1 MFGRV
6 CGTFLLAALAGLAS
20 ADLPVRE
27 VTIFK
32 DGHAMVLRQ
41 GLMPVNSGGDVEIT
55 ELPRPILGTFW
66 AFSSTL
72 GAKMS
77 SVKVGTVDETTEID
91 PQNLHHL
98 IGLAVGTGVTLL
110 LNDGEMASGMLRRVS
125 GGMAMLDGE
134 SAVVINLAD
143 VRRAEFHD
151 GSVLER
157 KGKQTVSKDV
167 MTIDLAWEQTPTSEA
182 EVGLMYIEKGLR
194 WIPSYRVTLTS
205 DDRAIIE
212 LSATL
217 VNELADLDNVKA
229 NLVIGVPSFMFD
241 HTLDPMSLQEQVV
254 QLGQYFDRASSLT
267 GAALSNAIMS
277 QTARMSDARGY
288 RDNSQVGQPEN
299 NVEVAGADQAEDLYI
314 FNVSNVTLKRGER
327 LFVPLAVTE
336 VPYES
341 VYTLTLPVTP
351 PSDMWRNFGTDQQ
364 REIARMLDRPTAK
377 HVLRLTNASEHPFTT
392 APALIIRDGQ
402 PLAQGMLRY
411 TAKTASVD
419 LEVTSAVDIRV
430 ESSEREAQR
439 EHDGLRWNG
448 NTYAR
453 VELTGS
459 TKLTNY
465 KTKAVKIEVRKF
477 VLGKATEASANGSV
491 EGINFFTGMDWDQP
505 SFAWWRWYGWPW
517 WWSRLNSASR
527 IDWTVKLEPGES
539 VDLQCAW
546 QYFWN

>member
-1 MFGRV
+1 MR
-6 CGTFLLAALAGLAS
+6 GTFLLAACAGLAS

-41 GLMPVNSGGDVEIT
+41 GLMPVNAQGDVEIE

-66 AFSSTL
+66 AYSATS
-72 GAKMS
+72 GVKMS
-77 SVKVGTVDETTEID
+77 SVKVGKVDEINEID

-98 IGLAVGTGVTLL
+98 IRLAVGTDVTLVL
-110 LNDGEMASGMLRRVS
+110 HDGGIARGTLKRVS
-125 GGMAMLDGE
+125 GAMAMLSGE
-134 SAVVINLAD
+134 SAVAINLAD

-151 GSVLER
+151 ESILNR
-157 KGKQTVSKDV
+157 KDEQTFTKDV
-167 MTIDLAWEQTPTSEA
+167 MTIDLSWEGHAPANEA
-182 EVGLMYIEKGLR
+182 EVGLMYIERGLR

-217 VNELADLDNVKA
+217 VNELMDLDNVKA
-229 NLVIGVPSFMFD
+229 NLVIGVPSFMFE
-241 HTLDPMSLQEQVV
+241 HTLDPMSLQEQVA
-254 QLGQYFDRASSLT
+254 QLGQYFDRASSMT
-267 GAALSNAIMS
+267 GAALSNALMS
-277 QTARMSDARGY
+277 QTARMSDSRGY
-288 RDNSQVGQPEN
+288 RDNNSMGQQGS
-299 NVEVAGADQAEDLYI
+299 NVEVGSTDQAEDLYI

-327 LFVPLAVTE
+327 LFVPLAVAE

-341 VYTLTLPVTP
+341 VYTLTLPIAP
-351 PSDMWRNFGTDQQ
+351 PSDMWQNFGTDQQ
-364 REIARMLDRPTAK
+364 REIARMLDRPTAR

-411 TAKTASVD
+411 TARTARVD

-459 TKLTNY
+459 ANLTNY

-477 VLGKATEASANGSV
+477 VLGKATEANANGTI

-527 IDWTVKLEPGES
+527 IDWTVELEPGES
-539 VDLQCAW
+539 VNLECAW